1 MLFTLNNPIKGAI
14 NIEVIDGEYFLTS
27 PFKGSFLRMA
37 DQYSGNIVPEKK
49 ENLQFRS
56 LYTISNYQF
65 VIPEPVLR
73 GKFDVVKL
81 DQEQENLQDLLKV
94 RVGVAD
100 EFKEVNLLGGKGFSE
115 RNKKISLGALDFY
128 LSYGSVEMNLPFEIK
143 LNDFNGFPFKINSSS
158 SFNLLKNSNPS
169 INFLYSFSVLS
180 TVIKRESLRL

>member
-1 MLFTLNNPIKGAI
+1 MENVTEDLVLDPDGDKYIKIVEAIDGTRRNHYIKEGEVSNIHNVLFTLNNPIKGAI

-37 DQYSGNIVPEKK
+37 DQYSDNVVPEKK

-94 RVGVAD
+94 RVGVGG

-115 RNKKISLGALDFY
+115 TNKKIS
-128 LSYGSVEMNLPFEIK
+128 V
-143 LNDFNGFPFKINSSS
+143 
-158 SFNLLKNSNPS
+158 
-169 INFLYSFSVLS
+169 VLCQKEKKS
-180 TVIKRESLRL
+180 C

>member
-1 MLFTLNNPIKGAI
+1 MGISIKIVEAIDGTRHNHYIKEGEVSNIHNVLFTLNNPIKGAI

-37 DQYSGNIVPEKK
+37 DQYTDNVIPEKK

-81 DQEQENLQDLLKV
+81 DQQEDNFQDMLKV
-94 RVGVAD
+94 RVELG
-100 EFKEVNLLGGKGFSE
+100 VNLRRSIYLEEKVFE
-115 RNKKISLGALDFY
+115 TNKKVSVGPLDFY
-128 LSYGSVEMNLPFEIK
+128 MSYGSVEMNLPLK
-143 LNDFNGFPFKINSSS
+143 LN
-158 SFNLLKNSNPS
+158 
-169 INFLYSFSVLS
+169 
-180 TVIKRESLRL
+180 